1 MWKNEGQIIAD
12 FVIKISSFVKFRG
25 KKKTIA
31 SIKQAHFKNVLEYA
45 DY

>member
-1 MWKNEGQIIAD
+1 MWKNEVQID